1 MFLVLVS
8 LNFADDFKIFKY
20 LELKELLSNVTSKV
34 EPVDPVF
41 TNKIYNLETK
51 RHIRQASS

>member
-8 LNFADDFKIFKY
+8 QDFADDFKIFKY

-41 TNKIYNLETK
+41 TN
-51 RHIRQASS
+51 

>member
-8 LNFADDFKIFKY
+8 QNFADDFKIFKY
-20 LELKELLSNVTSKV
+20 LELKELLSNATSKV

-41 TNKIYNLETK
+41 TN
-51 RHIRQASS
+51 